1 MLYHLICFGS
11 YWVNSFQVDM
21 NLLKLGVSEFMGQ
34 AQLFRCDLN
43 KLVPYIMQLS
53 GPESLMRLPGQEQ
66 VLD

>member
-1 MLYHLICFGS
+1 
-11 YWVNSFQVDM
+11 M
-21 NLLKLGVSEFMGQ
+21 NFLELGVSEFMGQ

-43 KLVPYIMQLS
+43 KSLPYIMKVS